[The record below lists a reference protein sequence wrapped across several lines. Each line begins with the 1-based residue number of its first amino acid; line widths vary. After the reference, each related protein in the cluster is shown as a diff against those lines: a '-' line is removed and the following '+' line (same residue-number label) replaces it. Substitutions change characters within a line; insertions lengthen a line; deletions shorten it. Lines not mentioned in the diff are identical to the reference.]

1 MSVAFS
7 AALLDA
13 QTAGRLEATRQL
25 LAGGAVVC
33 HAAPRPPAGEP
44 NPYPAITRIPFAVG
58 VGAVADGALTLTT
71 PIEGQCLQ
79 AGVIAWCRIE
89 TAGGAWLCDFDA
101 ADLDL
106 DVTAVM
112 PGAFVRL
119 MSGVFR

>member
-1 MSVAFS
+1 VSVVFS
-7 AALLDA
+7 TALLDA

-33 HAAPRPPAGEP
+33 HAAPRPASGEP
-44 NPYPAITRIPFAVG
+44 NPYPAIPRIPFALG
-58 VGAVADGALTLTT
+58 GGTVADGMLTLTA
-71 PIEGQCLQ
+71 PIEGQCLP

-89 TAGGAWLCDFDA
+89 TAAGVWLCDFDA

-106 DVTAVM
+106 DVTAVL

>member
-1 MSVAFS
+1 MTVAFS
-7 AALLDA
+7 PSLLTA
-13 QTAGRLEATRQL
+13 QLAGRLEATRQL
-25 LAGGAVVC
+25 LSGGAVVC
-33 HAAPRPPAGEP
+33 HAAPRPADGDP

-58 VGAVADGALTLTT
+58 VGTVADGALTLTT

-89 TAGGAWLCDFDA
+89 TADGAWLCDFDA
-101 ADLDL
+101 TDLDL

>member
-1 MSVAFS
+1 MRDLICDAIAF
-7 AALLDA
+7 
-13 QTAGRLEATRQL
+13 AGGPFR
-25 LAGGAVVC
+25 LAG
-33 HAAPRPPAGEP
+33 
-44 NPYPAITRIPFAVG
+44 
-58 VGAVADGALTLTT
+58 ALILTT

-89 TAGGAWLCDFDA
+89 TAGGTWLCDFDA